1 MSGILH
7 MPQGGAQIK
16 VISQIPEIL
25 MSGDLTVQE
34 MLDTLGQYTYVIDPN
49 NDFHVIQYYW
59 DNVYVGDYAW
69 VLLDPAQNGGMCLI
83 NGTTGFHSGLNFQ
96 PQIRDINTQNFL
108 TPVKAMFINRVLDF
122 ASDRVIATCALAE
135 ASWTSTEVKVHL
147 IPYDQNKTTAQYI
160 SMLLDH
166 MNGAENGVYTM
177 SFVHNGTASQNDI
190 EGIMLGE
197 LPNSGKYLV
206 GIETSS
212 SQNNATP
219 SIYKLQFRT
228 Y

>member
-1 MSGILH
+1 MGGILH

-16 VISQIPEIL
+16 VISQIPETL

-49 NDFHVIQYYW
+49 NNFHTIQYYW
-59 DNVYVGDYAW
+59 DNVYVDNYEW
-69 VLLDPAQNGGMCLI
+69 IILDPINNGSMCLI
-83 NGTTGFHSGLNFQ
+83 NGAVGFHSGLNFQ
-96 PQIRDINTQNFL
+96 PQARDNSQNFL

-122 ASDRVIATCALAE
+122 ASDRVISTCALSE
-135 ASWTSTEVKVHL
+135 GSWTSTEVKVHL

-177 SFVHNGTASQNDI
+177 SFVHNGTVGQNDI

>member
-16 VISQIPEIL
+16 VISQIPETL

-34 MLDTLGQYTYVIDPN
+34 MLDTLGQYTYVIDQN

-59 DNVYVGDYAW
+59 DNVYVDNYEW
-69 VLLDPAQNGGMCLI
+69 IILDPVNNGSMCLI
-83 NGTTGFHSGLNFQ
+83 NGATGFHSGLNFQ
-96 PQIRDINTQNFL
+96 PQARDNSQNFL

-122 ASDRVIATCALAE
+122 ASDRVISTCALSE
-135 ASWTSTEVKVHL
+135 GSWTSTEVKVHL

-177 SFVHNGTASQNDI
+177 SFVHNGTTGQNDI

>member
-1 MSGILH
+1 MGGILH
-7 MPQGGAQIK
+7 MPQGGAQVK
-16 VISQIPEIL
+16 VISQIPETI

-49 NDFHVIQYYW
+49 NDYRVIQYYW

-69 VLLDPAQNGGMCLI
+69 VIADMASNGGMCLI

-96 PQIRDINTQNFL
+96 PQIRDRDDQVFL

-122 ASDRVIATCALAE
+122 ASDRVISTCALSE
-135 ASWTSTEVKVHL
+135 GSWTSTEVKIHL

-160 SMLLDH
+160 SMLIDH
-166 MNGAENGVYTM
+166 MNGTQNGVYTM
-177 SFVHNGTASQNDI
+177 SFVHNGTTGQNDI

-219 SIYKLQFRT
+219 SIYRLQFRT

>member
-16 VISQIPEIL
+16 VISQIPETL
-25 MSGDLTVQE
+25 MPGDLTVQE

-59 DNVYVGDYAW
+59 DNVYVDNYEW
-69 VLLDPAQNGGMCLI
+69 ITLDPVNNGSMCLI
-83 NGTTGFHSGLNFQ
+83 NGATGFHSGLNFQ
-96 PQIRDINTQNFL
+96 PQARNDDQAFL

-122 ASDRVIATCALAE
+122 ASDRVISTCTLSE
-135 ASWTSTEVKVHL
+135 GGWTSTEVKVHL

-166 MNGAENGVYTM
+166 MNGTDNGVYTM

>member
-1 MSGILH
+1 MGGILH
-7 MPQGGAQIK
+7 MPQGGAQVK
-16 VISQIPEIL
+16 VISQIPETI

-49 NDFHVIQYYW
+49 NDYRVIQYYW

-69 VLLDPAQNGGMCLI
+69 VIADMASNGGMCLI

-96 PQIRDINTQNFL
+96 PQIRDRDDQAFL

-122 ASDRVIATCALAE
+122 ASDRVISTCALSE
-135 ASWTSTEVKVHL
+135 GSWTSTEVKIHL

-160 SMLLDH
+160 SMLIDY
-166 MNGAENGVYTM
+166 MNGTQNGVYTM
-177 SFVHNGTASQNDI
+177 SFVHNGTTGQNDI

-219 SIYKLQFRT
+219 SIYRLQFRT

>member
-16 VISQIPEIL
+16 VISQIPETL

-49 NDFHVIQYYW
+49 NDYHVIQYYW
-59 DNVYVGDYAW
+59 DNVYIDNYAW
-69 VLLDPAQNGGMCLI
+69 IIADTTANGSMCLI

-96 PQIRDINTQNFL
+96 PQARDNSQNFL

-122 ASDRVIATCALAE
+122 ASDRVISTCALSE
-135 ASWTSTEVKVHL
+135 GSWTSTEVKVHL

-177 SFVHNGTASQNDI
+177 SFVHNGTVGQNDI

-219 SIYKLQFRT
+219 SIYRLQFRT

>member
-1 MSGILH
+1 MGGILH
-7 MPQGGAQIK
+7 MPQGGAQVK
-16 VISQIPEIL
+16 VISQIPETI

-49 NDFHVIQYYW
+49 NDYRVIQYYW

-69 VLLDPAQNGGMCLI
+69 VIADMASNGGMCLI

-96 PQIRDINTQNFL
+96 PQIRDRDDQIFL

-122 ASDRVIATCALAE
+122 ASDRVISTCALSE
-135 ASWTSTEVKVHL
+135 GSWTSTEVKVHL

-160 SMLLDH
+160 SMLIDH
-166 MNGAENGVYTM
+166 MNGTQNGVYTM
-177 SFVHNGTASQNDI
+177 SFVHNGTTGQNDI

-219 SIYKLQFRT
+219 SIYRLQFRT

>member
-1 MSGILH
+1 MGGILH
-7 MPQGGAQIK
+7 MPQGGAQVK
-16 VISQIPEIL
+16 VISQIPETI

-49 NDFHVIQYYW
+49 NDYRVIQYYW

-69 VLLDPAQNGGMCLI
+69 VIADMASNGGMCLI

-96 PQIRDINTQNFL
+96 PQIRDRDDQVFL

-122 ASDRVIATCALAE
+122 ASDRVISTCALSE
-135 ASWTSTEVKVHL
+135 GSWTSTEVNVHL

-160 SMLLDH
+160 SMLIDH
-166 MNGAENGVYTM
+166 MNGTQNGVYTM
-177 SFVHNGTASQNDI
+177 SFVHNGTTGQNDI

-219 SIYKLQFRT
+219 SIYRLQFRT

>member
-7 MPQGGAQIK
+7 MPQGGARIK
-16 VISQIPEIL
+16 VIYQIPETL

-49 NDFHVIQYYW
+49 NDYHVIQYYW
-59 DNVYVGDYAW
+59 DNVYIDNYAW
-69 VLLDPAQNGGMCLI
+69 IIATTSNGSMCLI
-83 NGTTGFHSGLNFQ
+83 NGKTGFHSGLNFQ
-96 PQIRDINTQNFL
+96 PQARDNSSNFL
-108 TPVKAMFINRVLDF
+108 TPVKAMFINRVLNF
-122 ASDRVIATCALAE
+122 ASDRVISICALSE
-135 ASWTSTEVKVHL
+135 ENWTSTEVKVHL

-177 SFVHNGTASQNDI
+177 SFVHNGKVGQNDI

-197 LPNSGKYLV
+197 LPSSGKYLV

-212 SQNNATP
+212 SQDNATP